1 MTLRL
6 SLQVVNI
13 PYQLVI
19 WYVRSAM
26 HPSTSQSEFLKKL
39 SSRPL
44 VRSGGVALH
53 WQCGEALKQTI
64 EELHYPPAVPLPPE
78 KDMALA
84 LGISRPTLRQAMA
97 RLASD
102 GVIHSQ
108 RGIGAFA
115 LGGGLVRTVG
125 LNSLYRD
132 LLREGRTPTTR
143 VTVLGEAEADAPT
156 AQGLRIDE
164 GSPVQ
169 EIERVR
175 LADGVPIVLI
185 RTRLALPDGIRLT
198 REDLENEGLYNLLHR
213 VAGIELVGGNQTMTA
228 RRVTPYEADQ
238 LEIPLDSAVMVA
250 QRFAFD
256 ARGRGIENSTIVYSE
271 GTELYTSDL
280 RGTSVKA
287 ESDPRPA
294 SDETF

>member
-1 MTLRL
+1 M
-6 SLQVVNI
+6 
-13 PYQLVI
+13 PYQPVI
-19 WYVRSAM
+19 WYGQRVM
-26 HPSTSQSEFLKKL
+26 HPSTAQSEFLRKL

-44 VRSGGVALH
+44 ARSGRVALH
-53 WQCGEALKQTI
+53 WQCGEALKRTI

-78 KDMALA
+78 KEMALA

-97 RLASD
+97 RLASE

-132 LLREGRTPTTR
+132 LVREGRQPTTR
-143 VTVLGEAEADAPT
+143 VTMLRETEADPRT
-156 AQGLRIDE
+156 ARGLRIDD
-164 GSPVQ
+164 GAPLQ
-169 EIERVR
+169 EIERIR
-175 LADGVPIVLI
+175 FADGVPIVII
-185 RTRLALPDGIRLT
+185 RSKLALPEDVRLN
-198 REDLENEGLYNLLHR
+198 REDLEKDGLYNLLHR
-213 VAGIELVGGNQTMTA
+213 VASIELVGGNQTMTA
-228 RRVTPYEADQ
+228 RRVSAHEAEQ

-256 ARGRGIENSTIVYSE
+256 ARGRGIEASTIVYSE

-287 ESDPRPA
+287 DSDARA
-294 SDETF
+294 STSL